1 MLLLHSA
8 SFCGYLVAKVENC
21 FFFFFPY
28 KRFQAWIQVKYL
40 VLRGKKKSGVSLLA
54 QLVQKKKSQMVCTEQ
69 DTQTYISSRRLRQ
82 TWSQER
88 LPEPSE
94 CLASRTGSGVER
106 PERADVSASAEQ
118 IPDRCRVICQL
129 GLLSCL
135 LSRPSAGF
143 SLCWQPE

>member
-21 FFFFFPY
+21 FFFFSLQEIPGLDTSQIFSFA
-28 KRFQAWIQVKYL
+28 RE
-40 VLRGKKKSGVSLLA
+40 KKKRGVTVGTAGSK
-54 QLVQKKKSQMVCTEQ
+54 KKKSQMVYTEQ